1 MAKYIWTRRMASRVL
16 LHVPALLA
24 GGIPAW
30 VRAQA
35 PAPARAAAAAAA
47 EAPAPAQAASQA
59 PTVGRAQPQA
69 GAQSGAAVGG
79 APLETVTVVGKLDQA
94 RSGIETQLGASTYDI
109 SSADIDK
116 QPGGANVLMNQ
127 VILQAPS
134 VAQDSF
140 GQMHV
145 RGDHNGLQ
153 YRLNGV
159 ILPEG
164 LSSFGQTLD
173 PRLISSVKLIT
184 GALPAEYG
192 LRTAGI
198 IDISTR
204 SGALEPGG
212 EVSIYGGSHGRVE
225 PSFSYGGSSGDNN
238 YFVSAD
244 YLHDGLGIESPDG
257 SASPLHDTTTQF
269 HGFAY
274 LEHVLSPK
282 SRLTFVA
289 GTSNDYFQIPNAA
302 GQVPD
307 LGLAVEGR
315 TNFASSD
322 LDERQREVTRFGTVT
337 YQRSGGSFNVELSG
351 LVRDSLLDYSPDPV
365 GDLLFDGIAQ
375 KALKRDRAY
384 GLQAEG
390 AYYLGNRHTLRAGV
404 FLQSDQATSA
414 TTSLVLPVDAAGDPT
429 SDVPLSIVDNGAKS
443 GSVYSVYLQDAWAPV
458 ASLTVNYGLR
468 FDRYSAYTSG
478 SQLSPRLNLVWSPT
492 NGATVVHI
500 GAARYFSPPPFEL
513 VGNET
518 VSKFV
523 NTTAAAPLS
532 LNDAPVAES
541 ADYYDV
547 GASRRFGDAVTF
559 GVDTYYK
566 VSRNLIDE
574 GQFGAPIILTPF
586 NYAKGKQYG
595 IEFTGNYQN
604 GRFSAYGNLAVARAF
619 GRDIVSSQFQF
630 DPADLAYIADHYIH
644 LDHDQALTASGGV
657 SYTWAGSVVSMD
669 LVYGSGLRAD
679 GDVPNG
685 AHVPAYTQVNLGV
698 SHTFTGDGPFAGFSI
713 RSSVVNVFDS
723 RYEIRTGTGVG
734 VGAPQWGPSRG
745 VYLGL
750 SRAFRA
756 SQ

>member
-1 MAKYIWTRRMASRVL
+1 MAITIRARRAASCVL
-16 LHVPALLA
+16 LHAPVLLMGTA
-24 GGIPAW
+24 SVA
-30 VRAQA
+30 AQA
-35 PAPARAAAAAAA
+35 Q
-47 EAPAPAQAASQA
+47 AQAQTQA
-59 PTVGRAQPQA
+59 QES
-69 GAQSGAAVGG
+69 QSGPQTG
-79 APLETVTVVGKLDQA
+79 ADASGPIETVKVVGKLDQA

-109 SSADIDK
+109 TSGDIDK

-212 EVSIYGGSHGRVE
+212 VVSIYGGSHGRVE
-225 PSFSYGGSSGDNN
+225 PSISYGGSSGDNN

-257 SASPLHDTTTQF
+257 SATPHHDTTTQF

-274 LEHVLSPK
+274 MEHVLSPK
-282 SRLTFVA
+282 SRLTFVG
-289 GTSNDYFQIPNAA
+289 GTSNDYFEIPNAA
-302 GQVPD
+302 GKVPD
-307 LGLAVEGR
+307 LGLTVEGR
-315 TNFASSD
+315 TRYASSG

-337 YQRSGGSFNVELSG
+337 YQRSESSFDFELSG
-351 LVRDSLLDYSPDPV
+351 LVRDSLLDFSPDPV

-404 FLQSDQATSA
+404 FVQRDEATSD
-414 TTSLVLPVDAAGDPT
+414 TNSLVLPVDAAGRPT
-429 SDVPLSIVDNGAKS
+429 SDVPISIVDNGAKK
-443 GSVYSVYLQDAWAPV
+443 GNVYSVYLQDAWAPV

-468 FDRYSAYTSG
+468 FDRYSAYSSG
-478 SQLSPRLNLVWSPT
+478 SQLSPRLNLVWSPK

-518 VSKFV
+518 VAKFV
-523 NTTAAAPLS
+523 NTTAAAQLS
-532 LNDAPVAES
+532 LNDTPVAES

-547 GASRRFGDAVTF
+547 GASRRFGGAVTF

-566 VSRNLIDE
+566 ISRNLIDE

-595 IEFTGNYQN
+595 IEFTSNYQN
-604 GRFSAYGNLAVARAF
+604 GGFSAYCNLALARAL
-619 GRDIVSSQFQF
+619 GKDIVSSQFQF

-644 LDHDQALTASGGV
+644 LDHDQAVTASGGV
-657 SYTWAGSVVSMD
+657 SYAWSGSVVSMD

-685 AHVPAYTQVNLGV
+685 AHVPAYTQVNLGA
-698 SHTFTGDGPFAGFSI
+698 SHSFVGDGPFAGVSVRTSI
-713 RSSVVNVFDS
+713 VNLFDEK
-723 RYEIRTGTGVG
+723 YEIRTGTGVG

-745 VYLGL
+745 VYVGL
-750 SRAFRA
+750 SKGFSAGG
-756 SQ
+756 